1 MNTNSFRRYHTLFG
15 SVAVAGNVESGRLL
29 WRLTAMVVSAIM
41 VSALLCGGCA
51 SRETTAYRTLGVT
64 ANLVDGAMNG
74 WGDWVRAGRATTSEQ
89 AAVRYAYERYQ
100 ATMAVARKAVV
111 AAKTAPAGTDTLATA
126 LKVVE
131 SNQASLVNLIGKLV
145 K

>member
-1 MNTNSFRRYHTLFG
+1 
-15 SVAVAGNVESGRLL
+15 
-29 WRLTAMVVSAIM
+29 
-41 VSALLCGGCA
+41 
-51 SRETTAYRTLGVT
+51 VT

-74 WGDWVRAGRATTSEQ
+74 WGDWVRAGRATPAEQ
-89 AAVRYAYERYQ
+89 TAVRYAYERYQ
-100 ATMAVARKAVV
+100 STMAVAHKAVV